1 MSDLDSQLSNKDFD
15 FKKFFTRF
23 LHYWYIVPVFFLLS
37 LFGAIYSLKTT
48 TPMYRVGT
56 QILISGSEG
65 RQTSSMG
72 AVDENALQGFKLG
85 LHSGLENQLVLLTSY
100 KQIEKTLKQL
110 DFGVSY
116 YEDGFF
122 QSNEIYK
129 ASPFK
134 VILDTT
140 NLKIRDLEFR
150 LKFVSRD
157 EFELK
162 LSGGWTYDQKH
173 KFFEPIKTDFFSLT
187 VVPVEE
193 NTARVPYYEREYRF
207 KVNTMHSLVMQYKSK
222 IMFDRV
228 KSGSSIIEV
237 SIVENNVA
245 KGIDFLNRLAQT
257 SMNYTLDKKNQIA
270 VNTINF
276 IEKELTG
283 ISDSLSAA
291 KKVLQDFRSQ
301 NEVMDVSM
309 QGQMI
314 IKQSQD
320 LENQRASIMLK
331 LDYYNY
337 LIEYLQSNR
346 DVQEMMAPSAMGVE
360 DGVLTKLIADLS
372 LQNAEKSRM
381 QFNSKIA
388 NPNITRIDYQI
399 QTLKSSILENTRSL
413 VETTNLTLRDLD
425 KRLMELSGQIRRLP
439 KTEQMLVGINRKFRL
454 SDEMYTFLM
463 EKRSE
468 AQLAKA
474 ANLPDNEIVEEAMY
488 RQQVAPDTTRSFLIV
503 MVVGIF
509 LPLVVIFFIVYLN
522 DKVQDEQDLEALTK
536 HPVSGQ
542 IPHEKNAMSAA
553 KYLSEHPKSILA
565 ESFRGLRTSLGYFAN
580 HSESRVYLVTSTIPG
595 EGKSFCATNLATA
608 YAQLGKK
615 TLLMGFDLR
624 RPSLGASFG
633 IDDKSEGIT
642 NFYISDKKDVL
653 KTVPSGIGNL
663 DILFSGPLPP
673 NPAELIAGEGT
684 RDLFDLM
691 KQKYEII
698 VVDTPPLGLVSDAHL
713 LTSYSDV
720 SIMVVRHN
728 FTPKPVL
735 KQVLQDSKVQK
746 INNLTFIMN
755 GLPSK
760 KGNYSYVY
768 GYGTDY
774 YTAN

>member
-1 MSDLDSQLSNKDFD
+1 MNDLDYQLSNKDFD
-15 FKKFFTRF
+15 FKKFFVRF
-23 LHYWYIVPVFFLLS
+23 LRYWYIVPAFFLIALG
-37 LFGAIYSLKTT
+37 GAVYTLKTT
-48 TPMYRVGT
+48 SPMYRVGT
-56 QILISGSEG
+56 QVLISSGEG
-65 RQTSSMG
+65 RQAASMG

-85 LHSGLENQLVLLTSY
+85 MHSGLENQLVLLTSY

-116 YEDGFF
+116 YEEGFF

-129 ASPFK
+129 ASPFR

-140 NLKIRDLEFR
+140 NLKIRDMEFG
-150 LKFVSRD
+150 LKFISRD
-157 EFELK
+157 EFELT
-162 LSGGWTYDQKH
+162 LSGARNYNQKH

-187 VVPVEE
+187 IVPVEE
-193 NTARVPYYEREYRF
+193 NTKRVPYYEREYRF
-207 KVNTMHSLVMQYKSK
+207 RVNTMHSLVMQYKQR

-228 KSGSSIIEV
+228 KSGASIIEV
-237 SIVENNVA
+237 SIIENNVA
-245 KGIDFLNRLAQT
+245 KGIDFLNKLAQT

-270 VNTINF
+270 VNTIKF
-276 IEKELTG
+276 IEKELLG

-291 KKVLQDFRSQ
+291 EKVLQDFRSQ

-337 LIEYLQSNR
+337 LIDYLQSNR

-360 DGVLTKLIADLS
+360 DGLLTKLIADLS

-399 QTLKSSILENTRSL
+399 QTLKTSILENTRSL
-413 VETTNLTLRDLD
+413 IETTNLTLRDLD

-488 RQQVAPDTTRSFLIV
+488 REQVAPDTTRSFLIV
-503 MVVGIF
+503 LVVGVF
-509 LPLVVIFFIVYLN
+509 LPLVVIFFIVYMN
-522 DKVQDEQDLEALTK
+522 DKVQDDQDLEALTK

-542 IPHEKNAMSAA
+542 IPLEKNATATA
-553 KYLSEHPKSILA
+553 NYLAEHPKSILA
-565 ESFRGLRTSLGYFAN
+565 ESFRSLRTSLGYFAN
-580 HSESRVYLVTSTIPG
+580 HSVSHVYLVTSTIPG
-595 EGKSFCATNLATA
+595 EGKSFCATNLATV

-624 RPSLGASFG
+624 RPALGQSFG
-633 IDDKSEGIT
+633 VDDKAEGIT
-642 NFYISDKKDVL
+642 NFYLSDKKDAL
-653 KTVPSGIGNL
+653 TIKPTGIDNL
-663 DILFSGPLPP
+663 DVLLSGPLPP
-673 NPAELIAGEGT
+673 NPAELIAGDKTKE
-684 RDLFDLM
+684 LFELL
-691 KQKYEII
+691 KQKYDAI

-713 LTSYSDV
+713 LTNFSDV
-720 SIMVVRHN
+720 NVLVVRHN

-735 KQVLQDSKVQK
+735 KQVLQDAKVQK
-746 INNLTFIMN
+746 IKNLTFIIN
-755 GLPSK
+755 SLPSK

-774 YTAN
+774 YTSN